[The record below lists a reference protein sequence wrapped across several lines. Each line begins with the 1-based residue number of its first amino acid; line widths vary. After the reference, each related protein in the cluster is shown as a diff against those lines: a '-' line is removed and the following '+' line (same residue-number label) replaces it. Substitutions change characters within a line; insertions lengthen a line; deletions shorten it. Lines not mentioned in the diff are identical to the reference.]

1 MRKRS
6 PKRRITGALAIAL
19 AALFALPALAQ
30 ADLLKNFTAEVR
42 DQNGNPYTQAGG
54 HPFEAFTDINF
65 FTHDSGNGQQV
76 PDESVRTVNVDL
88 PAGLV
93 GNPQNTPQ
101 CTHAQLTTGFGGGCP
116 ANTQVGVT
124 VLKTGLGQDFVS
136 AVYNLKPPKG
146 VPAQFGFIALI
157 PPVYVN
163 ASVRND
169 GGLSVTIP
177 NISQALPLTG
187 TSLTFWGVPGDPGHD
202 AERGP
207 CLADQDPTV
216 LCPFQGPVLPFLSN
230 PTSCTG
236 PVTTRLHATSW
247 QNGAV
252 ENLNSTTPGGRHGLQ
267 RGALRSLR
275 QRAVGQPEL

>member
-1 MRKRS
+1 M
-6 PKRRITGALAIAL
+6 
-19 AALFALPALAQ
+19 
-30 ADLLKNFTAEVR
+30 
-42 DQNGNPYTQAGG
+42 
-54 HPFEAFTDINF
+54 
-65 FTHDSGNGQQV
+65 

-136 AVYNLKPPKG
+136 AVYNLKPPQG

-157 PPVYVN
+157 PPVYIN

-202 AERGP
+202 DERGP
-207 CLADQDPTV
+207 CLADPDPTV

-230 PTSCTG
+230 PTSCIG
-236 PVTTRLHATSW
+236 PGDHQAARHLVAER
-247 QNGAV
+247 
-252 ENLNSTTPGGRHGLQ
+252 GGRESQLDDARGRHRLQ